1 MQSDLP
7 HTLYMTDTKK
17 SAEAEFKYN
26 EKDPAI
32 AAQEEANRRAMER
45 RGKQKE
51 GYTINQI
58 FNQ

>member
-1 MQSDLP
+1 
-7 HTLYMTDTKK
+7 MTDTKK